1 MLGREAGEERR
12 ARQSVEERGES
23 DRGERAESGSQRA
36 LRALAQAPGQNPTA
50 KASAVDVDV
59 AAGVAGA
66 AAAAASA
73 CQL

>member
-1 MLGREAGEERR
+1 MLGREAGGERR
-12 ARQSVEERGES
+12 ARQSVEKREES
-23 DRGERAESGSQRA
+23 GRGERAESGSQRA

-59 AAGVAGA
+59 AVAAGA
-66 AAAAASA
+66 AAAAA

>member
-1 MLGREAGEERR
+1 M
-12 ARQSVEERGES
+12 EERGES

-59 AAGVAGA
+59 AVAAGA
-66 AAAAASA
+66 AAAAGAA